1 MPGQLAWQQLETY
14 AFVHYGLNTFNDME
28 WGYGDTP
35 ASTFDPAD
43 LDCDQ
48 WVRTFRA
55 AGMKGVMLT
64 AKHHDGFCLWP
75 SAYTEYSVKNS
86 PWRSGKG
93 DLVRELSDA
102 CRRHGLK
109 FGIYLSP
116 WDRNHPEYGREE
128 YVAYFHNQMRELLTG
143 YGPLFEYW
151 FDGANGGD
159 GWYGG
164 ADEKRSIDAK
174 TYYGYER
181 ARRTINELQPGAVI
195 FGGTCADIRWIGNE
209 EGRAGQTNW
218 SMVKGSG
225 DERLNDFTCGESDG
239 DTWLPGECDVSIR
252 PGWFY
257 HPREDHQLKSLSRLI
272 DIYYESVGRNANLL
286 LNFPVDRSGRI
297 ASADSAR
304 IMEWRRALDAEFAH
318 DLFAEAQATADNVRG
333 GARRFSAAKA
343 VDGRAD
349 TYWATDD
356 GVTAATLSLRFEQP
370 RRVNRILLQE
380 YIPLGQRVGRF
391 AVEWLDGD
399 TWRPVETAEEMTTI
413 GYKRIIRFAGVT
425 TPALR
430 VRFGQARGPL
440 CISNVEAYDAPV
452 LLEEPRIVRNGAGE
466 VTLAAGD
473 TQAEIR
479 YTLDGTEPGPSSE
492 LYAKPFPMTGRGVV
506 KALGPGPGGPSY
518 ERRGFARFRYSLRGV
533 SREGASGRR
542 GRRAFRRRCLDCRLS
557 ARGRCGVLRRYG
569 GGADFQGICLHAR
582 PKSLGER
589 RGDPLSR
596 VGRRPY
602 GGGGR
607 ILEYRQ
613 QSGGAGRG
621 IRAAARAYRPVRGA
635 VARCGRPSRHRG
647 IFGSDG
653 IVDMRV
659 SDGRRY
665 LRGCRSFVWE
675 RRARGVCGGSRSRA
689 LIRTVRPAVRPA
701 VSFDLQ
707 IIDYL

>member
-1 MPGQLAWQQLETY
+1 MKKTLSVFLLFAAACGRVEAPAPLFPVPNARQLAWQQLETY

-86 PWRSGKG
+86 PWRGGKG

-116 WDRNHPEYGREE
+116 WDRNHLEYGREE

-181 ARRTINELQPGAVI
+181 ARRTINELQPEAVI

-218 SMVKGSG
+218 SMVKGRG

-272 DIYYESVGRNANLL
+272 DIYYESVGATPICCSI
-286 LNFPVDRSGRI
+286 FRSIAPAASPLRI
-297 ASADSAR
+297 PRVSWS
-304 IMEWRRALDAEFAH
+304 
-318 DLFAEAQATADNVRG
+318 
-333 GARRFSAAKA
+333 GAVCSMRSSRTTFSA
-343 VDGRAD
+343 
-349 TYWATDD
+349 
-356 GVTAATLSLRFEQP
+356 
-370 RRVNRILLQE
+370 
-380 YIPLGQRVGRF
+380 
-391 AVEWLDGD
+391 
-399 TWRPVETAEEMTTI
+399 
-413 GYKRIIRFAGVT
+413 
-425 TPALR
+425 
-430 VRFGQARGPL
+430 
-440 CISNVEAYDAPV
+440 
-452 LLEEPRIVRNGAGE
+452 
-466 VTLAAGD
+466 
-473 TQAEIR
+473 
-479 YTLDGTEPGPSSE
+479 
-492 LYAKPFPMTGRGVV
+492 KP
-506 KALGPGPGGPSY
+506 K
-518 ERRGFARFRYSLRGV
+518 
-533 SREGASGRR
+533 
-542 GRRAFRRRCLDCRLS
+542 
-557 ARGRCGVLRRYG
+557 
-569 GGADFQGICLHAR
+569 
-582 PKSLGER
+582 
-589 RGDPLSR
+589 
-596 VGRRPY
+596 RRPTTC
-602 GGGGR
+602 
-607 ILEYRQ
+607 
-613 QSGGAGRG
+613 GAGRAG
-621 IRAAARAYRPVRGA
+621 SPRR
-635 VARCGRPSRHRG
+635 RPSTAG
-647 IFGSDG
+647 PILTG
-653 IVDMRV
+653 
-659 SDGRRY
+659 
-665 LRGCRSFVWE
+665 LPTT
-675 RRARGVCGGSRSRA
+675 A
-689 LIRTVRPAVRPA
+689 
-701 VSFDLQ
+701 
-707 IIDYL
+707 

>member
-1 MPGQLAWQQLETY
+1 MKRTLSVFLLFAAACGRVEAPAPLFPVPNARQLAWQQLETY

-257 HPREDHQLKSLSRLI
+257 H
-272 DIYYESVGRNANLL
+272 SV
-286 LNFPVDRSGRI
+286 
-297 ASADSAR
+297 
-304 IMEWRRALDAEFAH
+304 
-318 DLFAEAQATADNVRG
+318 
-333 GARRFSAAKA
+333 
-343 VDGRAD
+343 
-349 TYWATDD
+349 
-356 GVTAATLSLRFEQP
+356 
-370 RRVNRILLQE
+370 
-380 YIPLGQRVGRF
+380 
-391 AVEWLDGD
+391 
-399 TWRPVETAEEMTTI
+399 
-413 GYKRIIRFAGVT
+413 
-425 TPALR
+425 
-430 VRFGQARGPL
+430 
-440 CISNVEAYDAPV
+440 
-452 LLEEPRIVRNGAGE
+452 
-466 VTLAAGD
+466 
-473 TQAEIR
+473 
-479 YTLDGTEPGPSSE
+479 
-492 LYAKPFPMTGRGVV
+492 
-506 KALGPGPGGPSY
+506 
-518 ERRGFARFRYSLRGV
+518 
-533 SREGASGRR
+533 
-542 GRRAFRRRCLDCRLS
+542 
-557 ARGRCGVLRRYG
+557 
-569 GGADFQGICLHAR
+569 
-582 PKSLGER
+582 
-589 RGDPLSR
+589 
-596 VGRRPY
+596 
-602 GGGGR
+602 
-607 ILEYRQ
+607 
-613 QSGGAGRG
+613 
-621 IRAAARAYRPVRGA
+621 
-635 VARCGRPSRHRG
+635 
-647 IFGSDG
+647 
-653 IVDMRV
+653 
-659 SDGRRY
+659 
-665 LRGCRSFVWE
+665 
-675 RRARGVCGGSRSRA
+675 
-689 LIRTVRPAVRPA
+689 
-701 VSFDLQ
+701 
-707 IIDYL
+707 